1 MKKFIVTEEQLREY
15 IEKKKAQKVFD
26 KILESMYLHTKH
38 LLIPAKDA
46 KNAVLEEF
54 RRKNQITP
62 KVEELLKEHN
72 LLEDNTKVL

>member
-26 KILESMYLHTKH
+26 KILESMYLQTKH
-38 LLIPAKDA
+38 LLIPAKDVQ
-46 KNAVLEEF
+46 NAVLEEF

-72 LLEDNTKVL
+72 LLGDNTKVL